1 MEKIKKKPS
10 PKLST
15 RAIGAKGERAAR
27 RYLKRIGCRIIAK
40 NYRAA
45 HGEIDIVAWDKRD
58 KRTVFIEVKSRKDDP
73 ESIQK
78 YGRAAAAVNSQ
89 KRTRFLTAVQA
100 YQREHK
106 DAVRCRIDIV
116 EVYFP
121 QKPRLFSKPRI
132 VHLRSAFGMESFK
145 PRTLHNR

>member
-1 MEKIKKKPS
+1 MEKVKKNRFSRQSK
-10 PKLST
+10 
-15 RAIGAKGERAAR
+15 RAIGVKGERAAR
-27 RYLKRIGCRIIAK
+27 RYLRKNGCRIIDK

-58 KRTVFIEVKSRKDDP
+58 KRTVFVEVKSRKDDP
-73 ESIQK
+73 VSIQK
-78 YGRAAAAVNSQ
+78 YGRAAAAVNTQ

-106 DAVRCRIDIV
+106 ESVRCRIDII

-121 QKPRLFSKPRI
+121 MEPRLFSKPRI

-145 PRTLHNR
+145 PRALRSR

>member
-1 MEKIKKKPS
+1 MEDRKERRPAKR
-10 PKLST
+10 ST

-27 RYLKRIGCRIIAK
+27 RFLKRNGYRIIGK

-45 HGEIDIVAWDKRD
+45 HGEIDIIAWDKRD
-58 KRTVFIEVKSRKDDP
+58 KRTVFVEVKSRKDNP

-78 YGRAAAAVNSQ
+78 YGRAAAAVNTK

-100 YQREHK
+100 YQREHPESRK
-106 DAVRCRIDIV
+106 CRIDIM

-121 QKPRLFSKPRI
+121 LKFGLFAKPRI

-145 PRTLHNR
+145 PRTLRSR